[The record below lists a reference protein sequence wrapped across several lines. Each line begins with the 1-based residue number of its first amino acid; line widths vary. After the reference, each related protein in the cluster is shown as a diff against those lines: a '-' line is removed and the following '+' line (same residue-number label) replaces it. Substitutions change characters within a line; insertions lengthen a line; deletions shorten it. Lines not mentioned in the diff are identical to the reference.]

1 MTDEYIRKL
10 GERVTTLEANQEHI
24 VKTVDEMSDKVDAVH
39 NVLMKAS
46 GARWAI
52 LAIGGVIGFCAR
64 ELPGCLCLKKNV
76 ALVSG
81 STR

>member
-52 LAIGGVIGFCAR
+52 LAIGGVIGF
-64 ELPGCLCLKKNV
+64 
-76 ALVSG
+76 ALANYRAVLSIFG
-81 STR
+81 K